1 MFATYIL
8 GPIFTLLPRRWRER
22 VFQTTASRTA
32 RAATISG
39 IIEAVLALFGLAV
52 WYSIYVAMA
61 ANTAAHSG
69 ATVPDEYANRA
80 GVFAYVLFWL
90 NPITWMV
97 AYFGLEGVARSLAA
111 LTSGEVYGTLP
122 LCAVDYVV
130 RRVKKHGTKP
140 ELPLVADEIAA
151 GDATCD
157 MKIASCRNKPDWEY
171 PFTIRYA
178 GAYFQVVANMHL
190 AAGARPYVYSLRRL
204 PAGEVARGLK
214 EYDPEDI
221 LRAAQPAEAV
231 GK

>member
-8 GPIFTLLPRRWRER
+8 GPILTLLPRRWRER
-22 VFQTTASRTA
+22 VFQSTPSRMA

-39 IIEAVLALFGLAV
+39 IVESVLALFAIAV

-61 ANTAAHSG
+61 ANTVTHSS
-69 ATVPDEYANRA
+69 TVVPDEYTNRV
-80 GVFAYVLFWL
+80 GMFGYIWFSL
-90 NPITWMV
+90 NPITWIV
-97 AYFGLEGVARSLAA
+97 LYFGLEGVARSLAA

-122 LCAVDYVV
+122 LCTADYLV
-130 RRVKKHGTKP
+130 RRVKKHAAKL
-140 ELPLVADEIAA
+140 ELPVVADEIIP

-178 GAYFQVVANMHL
+178 GAYFQVIANMHL
-190 AAGARPYVYSLRRL
+190 AAGSRPHVYSLRRL

-221 LRAAQPAEAV
+221 LD
-231 GK
+231 